1 MTVTKFDVVGI
12 GNAIVDVLSNSED
25 SFLEKHNLIKGSMTI
40 IDAET
45 AEKLYG
51 FMDSNLEVSGGS
63 AANTIACIASAGGLG
78 AFVGKVCQDQ
88 LGDVFTNDIRR
99 AGVSYETKP
108 DVDGDPTARCLI
120 YVTPDAERTMQ
131 TFLGACTALGP
142 NDIDEQ
148 VISSSKVVYLE
159 GYLYDPPQAKAAFV
173 KAAKVA
179 KKAGRKVALSLSDP
193 FCVDRHRTAFVDL
206 VHNHVDILFA
216 NEEEIKS
223 LYQVNV
229 FDEAL
234 EKVRGNCGV
243 VALTR
248 GSQGS
253 IIISGD
259 ETYVLLA
266 EKVQNI
272 VDSTGAGDAYAA
284 GFLYGLTQ
292 GKGLEACGRIG
303 GIMAADIISNYGARS
318 KNDLKAVL
326 SENLR
331 S

>member
-12 GNAIVDVLSNSED
+12 GNAIVDVLSNSD
-25 SFLEKHNLIKGSMTI
+25 DGFLEKHDLIKGSMTI

-51 FMDSNLEVSGGS
+51 LMDSNLEVSGGS
-63 AANTIACIASAGGLG
+63 AANTIACIASAGGSG
-78 AFVGKVCQDQ
+78 AFIGKVCQDQ

-159 GYLYDPPQAKAAFV
+159 GYLYDPPQAKAAFI

>member
-12 GNAIVDVLSNSED
+12 GNAIVDVLSHSD
-25 SFLEKHNLIKGSMTI
+25 DGFLEKYNLTKGSMTI
-40 IDAET
+40 IDGET
-45 AEKLYG
+45 AEKLYS
-51 FMDSNLEVSGGS
+51 FMESSLEVSGGS
-63 AANTIACIASAGGLG
+63 VANTMACIASAGGSG

-88 LGDVFTNDIRR
+88 LGGVFTNDIRR

-108 DVDGDPTARCLI
+108 DVGGDPTARCLI

-131 TFLGACTALGP
+131 TFLGACIALGP

-148 VISSSKVVYLE
+148 VIIASKVIYLE

-173 KAAKVA
+173 KAAKLA
-179 KKAGRKVALSLSDP
+179 KNAGRKVALSLSDP
-193 FCVDRHRTAFVDL
+193 FCVDRHRSAFVDL

-216 NEEEIKS
+216 NEDEIKS
-223 LYQVNV
+223 LYQVDV

-234 EKVRGNCGV
+234 EKVRGNCDV

-253 IIISGD
+253 VIVSGD

-266 EKVQNI
+266 ENVQGI
-272 VDSTGAGDAYAA
+272 VDTTGAGDSYAA

-292 GKGLEACGRIG
+292 GKDLETCGQIG
-303 GIMAADIISNYGARS
+303 GILAADIITNYGARS
-318 KNDLKAVL
+318 KNDLKVL
-326 SENLR
+326 LSKNLR
-331 S
+331 G

>member
-1 MTVTKFDVVGI
+1 
-12 GNAIVDVLSNSED
+12 
-25 SFLEKHNLIKGSMTI
+25 
-40 IDAET
+40 
-45 AEKLYG
+45 
-51 FMDSNLEVSGGS
+51 
-63 AANTIACIASAGGLG
+63 
-78 AFVGKVCQDQ
+78 

-148 VISSSKVVYLE
+148 VIISSKVIYLE
-159 GYLYDPPQAKAAFV
+159 GYLYDPPQAKAAFI
-173 KAAKVA
+173 KAARLA

-216 NEEEIKS
+216 NEDEIKS
-223 LYQVNV
+223 LYQVDV

-234 EKVRGNCGV
+234 EKVRGNCDII
-243 VALTR
+243 ALTR

-253 IIISGD
+253 IIVSGD

-266 EKVQNI
+266 EQTQDI
-272 VDSTGAGDAYAA
+272 VDTTGAGDSYAA

-292 GKGLEACGRIG
+292 GKDLETCGQIG
-303 GIMAADIISNYGARS
+303 GILAADIITNYGARS
-318 KNDLKAVL
+318 KNDLKVL
-326 SENLR
+326 LSKNLR
-331 S
+331 G

>member
-1 MTVTKFDVVGI
+1 MTETKFDVVGI
-12 GNAIVDVLSNSED
+12 GNAIVDVLSNSD
-25 SFLEKHNLIKGSMTI
+25 DDFIEKHNLIKSSMTI
-40 IDAET
+40 VDAET
-45 AEKLYG
+45 AERLYG
-51 FMDSNLEVSGGS
+51 FMDSSMEVSGGS
-63 AANTIACIASAGGLG
+63 AANTIACIASVGGSG
-78 AFVGKVCQDQ
+78 AFIGKVCQDQ

-148 VISSSKVVYLE
+148 VIISSKVIYLE
-159 GYLYDPPQAKAAFV
+159 GYLYDPPQAKAAFI
-173 KAAKVA
+173 KAARLA

-193 FCVDRHRTAFVDL
+193 FCVDRHRRAFVDL

-216 NEEEIKS
+216 NEDEIKS
-223 LYQVNV
+223 LYQVDI

-234 EKVRGNCGV
+234 EKVRGNCDII
-243 VALTR
+243 ALTR

-253 IIISGD
+253 IIVSGD

-266 EKVQNI
+266 EQAQDI
-272 VDSTGAGDAYAA
+272 VDTTGAGDSYAA

-292 GKGLEACGRIG
+292 GKDLKMCGRIG
-303 GIMAADIISNYGARS
+303 GVLAADIISNYGARS
-318 KNDLKAVL
+318 KNDLKVVL

-331 S
+331 G